1 MWKRKT
7 NGNYAEDDENEH
19 SDGSPTLK
27 KNKHGH
33 WKTKR

>member
-1 MWKRKT
+1 MKKRKRKT

-27 KNKHGH
+27 KKAWTLRN
-33 WKTKR
+33 